1 MKSIELFNRNLN
13 QSGVETEK
21 QAQFKKQ
28 VDLLLNSSLI
38 RIKEK
43 ELAVII
49 GAGKMNDFSL
59 SFFVKNFEKTILTD
73 VDLLTVNETI
83 KYERF
88 TKKELSKIERIRIEY
103 TGFEANQFFT
113 DFKERIINCQS
124 YDKLEKVIKS
134 KLDGLE
140 NYLFLKDYNDQVDFM
155 YVSPIYTQLVYNQ
168 LLREC
173 AVLRENRYP
182 EHFIKYLEEILLDEM
197 IQVINR
203 FNDNLVNSLKD
214 EGILFVLSD
223 VFQVDI
229 GSEFHMRISNGIKN
243 FDVMEEIYNG
253 YQRKFGAGLGDYGL
267 INLDDKLEPQLSRWL
282 IWPFDDKKEFVVKL
296 KIYKNISKNIKEELK

>member
-1 MKSIELFNRNLN
+1 MKNIELFNRNLN
-13 QSGVETEK
+13 QSSNESNE
-21 QAQFKKQ
+21 QEMFKKQ
-28 VDLLLNSSLI
+28 IDLLLNSSLN

-43 ELAVII
+43 KLAVII

-59 SFFVKNFEKTILTD
+59 SFFVRKFDKTVVTD
-73 VDLLTVNETI
+73 IDLLTVNETI

-88 TKKELSKIERIRIEY
+88 SKKELERLERIRIEY
-103 TGFEANQFFT
+103 TGFEKNHFFN
-113 DFKERIINCQS
+113 DFKERIVNCQS

-140 NYLFLKDYNDQVDFM
+140 NYRFLKEYNNRADFM
-155 YVSPIYTQLVYNQ
+155 YVSPIFTQLVYNQ

-173 AVLRENRYP
+173 SVLRENRYP

-197 IQVINR
+197 IVVIDR
-203 FNDNLVNSLKD
+203 FNNNLVNTLKD

-229 GSEFHMRISNGIKN
+229 GSEFHMRISHGIKN
-243 FDVMEEIYNG
+243 FDVMEEIYSG
-253 YQRKFGAGLGDYGL
+253 YQQKYGTGLGDYGL
-267 INLDDKLEPQLSRWL
+267 INLDDKLTPQLSRWL
-282 IWPFDDKKEFVVKL
+282 IWPYDDEKEFVVKL
-296 KIYKNISKNIKEELK
+296 KIYKK